1 MTWQYTIEW
10 HDTSTGSNTVQQ
22 AGINSNSKSI
32 VMVSS
37 KPRSQSEK
45 QLISVKAWTTEI
57 NSDNQGNLL
66 FLAISGM
73 FLMLLFL
80 KNPKIF
86 NIILWVNRVIDQAS
100 DGPSIILID

>member
-66 FLAISGM
+66 FLA
-73 FLMLLFL
+73 FFRYVFNAPFL
-80 KNPKIF
+80 KVSRSRNKIVD
-86 NIILWVNRVIDQAS
+86 L
-100 DGPSIILID
+100 

>member
-10 HDTSTGSNTVQQ
+10 HDTSSSNSGNSGQ

-57 NSDNQGNLL
+57 NSGSQGKYAFHILL
-66 FLAISGM
+66 GM
-73 FLMLLFL
+73 
-80 KNPKIF
+80 
-86 NIILWVNRVIDQAS
+86 
-100 DGPSIILID
+100 ILIKSCLGMVSMLSP

>member
-10 HDTSTGSNTVQQ
+10 HDTSTGSNSVQQ

-57 NSDNQGNLL
+57 DSDNQGNLL

-73 FLMLLFL
+73 FLMLLF
-80 KNPKIF
+80 
-86 NIILWVNRVIDQAS
+86 
-100 DGPSIILID
+100 

>member
-10 HDTSTGSNTVQQ
+10 HDTSTGSNSVQQ

-57 NSDNQGNLL
+57 NQGNLL

-73 FLMLLFL
+73 FLSGHFSQKQAKTKVVKI
-80 KNPKIF
+80 KNPDF
-86 NIILWVNRVIDQAS
+86 SYWA
-100 DGPSIILID
+100 